1 MNETEEIIDMERYY
15 NSYREMFN
23 TEGWG
28 NLCNELRTNVQNIN
42 SVEATKNETELNFR
56 KGQLSVLG
64 TILNL
69 ESQIKSMEE
78 QYFDEAGN

>member
-28 NLCNELRTNVQNIN
+28 NLCNDLRTNVQNIN

-78 QYFDEAGN
+78 QYFDETGD

>member
-28 NLCNELRTNVQNIN
+28 NLCNDLRTNVQNIN

-56 KGQLSVLG
+56 KGQLAVLG

-69 ESQIKSMEE
+69 ENQIKSMEE
-78 QYFDEAGN
+78 QYFDETGD